1 MDVNLVN
8 LLLPVSSRAWATDFI
23 LSKAATRSAESSG
36 RRLSQPVCLR
46 GNFEGFLSQNDLPN
60 PFPFKETTTV
70 EAPRSRKKKSLFDL
84 DVEDE
89 DPVSTKGDSN
99 CVGSVT
105 FPHVV
110 TTWQNSNMKMGT
122 CRHCMAPVCRLHLAC
137 EAPQW
142 SVDSADPHLSDRLLW
157 LSQKNFATTTENLAE
172 LMPSCK
178 SILSNKPLLW

>member
-105 FPHVV
+105 FP
-110 TTWQNSNMKMGT
+110 
-122 CRHCMAPVCRLHLAC
+122 CRHCMAPVCRQHLAC